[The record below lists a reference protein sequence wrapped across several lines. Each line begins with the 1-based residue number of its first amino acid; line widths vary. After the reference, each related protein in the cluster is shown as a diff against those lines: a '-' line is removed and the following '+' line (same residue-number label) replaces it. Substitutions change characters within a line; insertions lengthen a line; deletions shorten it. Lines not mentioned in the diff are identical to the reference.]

1 MRGGGEKPRCT
12 DALEAHT
19 RPTVPTQDRVG
30 RTRENEGVSN
40 EIAADQ
46 RELEAIQRTDEGT
59 MGKIDP
65 SRIACLARKAGQI
78 NG

>member
-1 MRGGGEKPRCT
+1 VKKAGA
-12 DALEAHT
+12 DALGAHT
-19 RPTVPTQDRVG
+19 RPTLSTKDSVG

-40 EIAADQ
+40 EFAADR
-46 RELEAIQRTDEGT
+46 RELEAIQRPDEGA

-65 SRIACLARKAGQI
+65 SRIACLARKAGPI